1 MIILY
6 FLGHLEVHGNI
17 SYASQEPWLFP
28 ATIRQNILFGED
40 FDQNRYDNVV
50 RVCALKYDF
59 SLFDDGDQ
67 TIVADKGMNLSKGQQ
82 ARINLAR
89 AVYRNTNI
97 YLLDDSLTALD
108 NHVQEYIFKECLL
121 GFLKGKICFLVS
133 QNPIHIEKANNVIIL
148 NEGKQL
154 FFGDSKHITKEV
166 SDFTAKMNEE
176 NESRNNEVATAIPRK
191 KTSLVETEQ
200 QQFRKNVFTEEK
212 KSGKVGLD
220 VYRKYFQYGGGLIV
234 FSFVILLY
242 IVSQFIDSSSD
253 KLLSKW

>member
-1 MIILY
+1 MNILGY
-6 FLGHLEVHGNI
+6 LEVHGDI

-40 FDQNRYDNVV
+40 YDQIRYDEVV

-89 AVYRNTNI
+89 AVYRQTNI

-108 NHVQEYIFKECLL
+108 NHVQDFIFQECLL
-121 GFLKGKICFLVS
+121 GFLKGKIAILVS
-133 QNPIHIEKANNVIIL
+133 QNPVHIEKADNVIIL
-148 NEGKQL
+148 NEGKML
-154 FFGDSKHITKEV
+154 FFGDSKNITNDIV
-166 SDFTAKMNEE
+166 DDFTEKMNEE
-176 NESRNNEVATAIPRK
+176 NETRNNEVATIAERRA
-191 KTSLVETEQ
+191 TLVETEQ

-220 VYRKYFQYGGGLIV
+220 IYRKYFQYGGGLLV
-234 FSFVILLY
+234 FSFVILLF
-242 IVSQFIDSSSD
+242 VVTQFVDSSSE